1 MKTRKMI
8 KKKLDEASSAVW
20 KEALGWVLEPPDCL
34 FCALEDK
41 REVEINI
48 TNNEMT
54 PSYIEAKHGW
64 KAGTVHEHM
73 EYHTEYDSG
82 EARHMEQSRKDTIDT
97 LAATEDI
104 VGRLQQWLDEMEIRK
119 AQEGEIT
126 DDWVASAA
134 RLVGQANSSLKLIG
148 QLKKEIG
155 VDSQLLLA
163 QRRVDGILGILAE
176 VLLDHP
182 LLLDRIENRL
192 VALRTPIAYIDY
204 DVVDDQ

>member
-8 KKKLDEASSAVW
+8 E
-20 KEALGWVLEPPDCL
+20 KEAAKEDSGFDVDTLAWVLTPPDCL
-34 FCALEDK
+34 FCGLSDK
-41 REVEINI
+41 RELEINI
-48 TNNEMT
+48 TTGEMT

-64 KAGTVHEHM
+64 KPGTVDGHM
-73 EYHTEYDSG
+73 EYHIQYDPK
-82 EARHMEQSRKDTIDT
+82 EARDIEQSRKDTIDT

-119 AQEGEIT
+119 SQEGEIT
-126 DDWVASAA
+126 DEWVASAA

-176 VLLDHP
+176 VLFDHP
-182 LLLDRIENRL
+182 MLLDQIENRL
-192 VALRTPIAYIDY
+192 VAFRAPIAYIDY